1 MKQILLINWNFM
13 RVLKLAFGFY
23 ATYEAFA
30 SGQYI
35 LLVLAAFFFYQSI
48 FNVSACGMGGSC
60 SVNSKQHQS

>member
-1 MKQILLINWNFM
+1 MKQKLLTNWNFM

-30 SGQYI
+30 ANQYI
-35 LLVLAAFFFYQSI
+35 LLILAALFFYQSI

-60 SVNSKQHQS
+60 SVNDKHS